1 MIRYVSGRLA
11 QSLLVMF
18 LVAAVAFS
26 LFGFVG
32 DPIRQMITEDA
43 SQAEIDRL
51 RQVMGLNDPI
61 TVQFW
66 RYISGAV
73 QGDFGISYFHK
84 RPVGDLIAERLPA
97 TFELAGLSVLLS
109 ILIGIPLGV
118 YTGLNRFGRGARA
131 LMALSLVGIS
141 IPTFLIGI
149 MLIYLFSVILGWLP
163 SFGRGETVTVL
174 GGFWRTGFLTTSG
187 LKSLI
192 LPSITLALFQT
203 TMIMR
208 LVRAEMLDVMRTD
221 YIKFAR
227 ARGLG
232 KQTINFR
239 HALKNTLMPVVTVIG
254 LQLGNVIAFAI
265 ITESVFQWPGMGR
278 LFLQAIQQVD
288 IPVMSAYLIMIA
300 FFFVVI
306 NLITDLTYYAI
317 DPRLR
322 SNALKGTAHA

>member
-1 MIRYVSGRLA
+1 M
-11 QSLLVMF
+11 
-18 LVAAVAFS
+18 AV
-26 LFGFVG
+26 
-32 DPIRQMITEDA
+32 
-43 SQAEIDRL
+43 
-51 RQVMGLNDPI
+51 
-61 TVQFW
+61 
-66 RYISGAV
+66 
-73 QGDFGISYFHK
+73 
-84 RPVGDLIAERLPA
+84 
-97 TFELAGLSVLLS
+97 
-109 ILIGIPLGV
+109 
-118 YTGLNRFGRGARA
+118 
-131 LMALSLVGIS
+131 SLVGIS

-149 MLIYLFSVILGWLP
+149 MLIYLFSVVLGWLP
-163 SFGRGETVTVL
+163 SFGRGETTEVF
-174 GGFWRTGFLTTSG
+174 GGAWTTGFLTTSG
-187 LKSLI
+187 LRALI

-203 TMIMR
+203 TMVMR

-227 ARGLG
+227 ARGLRDRVVH
-232 KQTINFR
+232 FR

-254 LQLGNVIAFAI
+254 LQLGAVIAFAI

-322 SNALKGTAHA
+322 SGALKGNAHA

>member
-1 MIRYVSGRLA
+1 MIRYISGRLA
-11 QSLLVMF
+11 QSFIVMF
-18 LVAAVAFS
+18 VVAAVAFA
-26 LFGFVG
+26 LFDFVG
-32 DPIRQMITEDA
+32 DPVRQMVTEDA
-43 SQAEIDRL
+43 SQAEIERL
-51 RQVMGLNDPI
+51 REMMGLNDSVA
-61 TVQFW
+61 VQFW
-66 RYISGAV
+66 RYVSGAV
-73 QGDFGISYFHK
+73 QGDFGVSYFHK
-84 RPVGDLIAERLPA
+84 RPVGVLLQERMPA
-97 TFELAGLSVLLS
+97 TFELVGTSVLLS
-109 ILIGIPLGV
+109 ILLGIPLGV
-118 YTGLNRFGRGARA
+118 YTGLHRNGRIARG
-131 LMALSLVGIS
+131 LMAVSLVGIS

-149 MLIYLFSVILGWLP
+149 MLIYLFSVVLGWLP
-163 SFGRGETVTVL
+163 SFGRGETTEVF
-174 GGFWRTGFLTTSG
+174 GGAWTTGFLTTSG
-187 LKSLI
+187 LRALI

-203 TMIMR
+203 TMVMR

-227 ARGLG
+227 ARGLRDRVVH
-232 KQTINFR
+232 FR

-254 LQLGNVIAFAI
+254 LQLGAVIAFAI

-322 SNALKGTAHA
+322 SGALKGNAHA

>member
-1 MIRYVSGRLA
+1 MIRYVSGRLT

-18 LVAAVAFS
+18 IVAAVAFA

-43 SQAEIDRL
+43 SQAEIERL
-51 RQVMGLNDPI
+51 REIMGLNDSVP
-61 TVQFW
+61 VQFW

-73 QGDFGISYFHK
+73 QGDFGVSYHHK
-84 RPVGDLIAERLPA
+84 RPVGTLIAERLPA

-109 ILIGIPLGV
+109 VVIGIPLGV
-118 YTGLNRFGRGARA
+118 YTGLHRHGRVAQG
-131 LMALSLVGIS
+131 LMAVSLVGVS

-149 MLIYLFSVILGWLP
+149 LLIYFFSVILGWLP
-163 SFGRGETVTVL
+163 SFGRGETVAVF
-174 GGFWRTGFLTTSG
+174 GGYWSTGFLTTSG
-187 LKSLI
+187 LRSLV

-203 TMIMR
+203 TMVMR
-208 LVRAEMLDVMRTD
+208 LVRAEMLDVMRAD

-232 KQTINFR
+232 TRTVHFR

-254 LQLGNVIAFAI
+254 LQLGSVIAFAI

-278 LFLQAIQQVD
+278 LFLQSIQQVD

-306 NLITDLTYYAI
+306 NLITDLAYYAI

-322 SNALKGTAHA
+322 AGALKGNANA

>member
-18 LVAAVAFS
+18 LVAAVAFA

-43 SQAEIDRL
+43 SQSEIDRL
-51 RQVMGLNDPI
+51 REMMGLNDPVP
-61 TVQFW
+61 VQFW
-66 RYISGAV
+66 RYITGAV
-73 QGDFGISYFHK
+73 QGDFGVSYFHK
-84 RPVGDLIAERLPA
+84 RPVGALIAERLPA

-109 ILIGIPLGV
+109 ILIGVPLGV
-118 YTGLNRFGRGARA
+118 YTGLHRHGRIARG
-131 LMALSLVGIS
+131 LMAVSLVGIS

-163 SFGRGETVTVL
+163 SFGRGETVAL
-174 GGFWRTGFLTTSG
+174 FGGAWTTGFFTVSG

-192 LPSITLALFQT
+192 LPAITLALFQSR
-203 TMIMR
+203 MIMR

-227 ARGLG
+227 ARGLRDRSVH
-232 KQTINFR
+232 FR

-254 LQLGNVIAFAI
+254 LQLGTVIAFAI

-306 NLITDLTYYAI
+306 NLITDLAYYAI

-322 SNALKGTAHA
+322 TNAVKGGAHA

>member
-18 LVAAVAFS
+18 LVAAVAFA

-43 SQAEIDRL
+43 SQSEIDRL
-51 RQVMGLNDPI
+51 REMMGLNDPVP
-61 TVQFW
+61 VQFW
-66 RYISGAV
+66 RYITGAV
-73 QGDFGISYFHK
+73 QGDFGVSYFHK
-84 RPVGDLIAERLPA
+84 RPVGALIAERLPA

-109 ILIGIPLGV
+109 ILIGVPLGV
-118 YTGLNRFGRGARA
+118 YTGLHRHGRIARG
-131 LMALSLVGIS
+131 LMAVSLVGIS

-163 SFGRGETVTVL
+163 SFGRGETVAL
-174 GGFWRTGFLTTSG
+174 FGGAWTTGFLTVSG

-192 LPSITLALFQT
+192 LPAITLALFQS

-227 ARGLG
+227 ARGLRDRSVH
-232 KQTINFR
+232 FR

-254 LQLGNVIAFAI
+254 LQLGTVIAFAI

-306 NLITDLTYYAI
+306 NLITDLAYYAI

-322 SNALKGTAHA
+322 TNAVKGGAHA